1 MVGIVKYP
9 EGWYV
14 VTPCGEPLS
23 DAYSSVEAAQK
34 AADEWNDR
42 LHPAPED
49 DSDPGYT
56 QSEMADDWNTY
67 DYWD

>member
-14 VTPCGEPLS
+14 VDPTGEPYTDALS
-23 DAYSSVEAAQK
+23 KEEASKVAEK
-34 AADEWNDR
+34 INNRLFPETDE
-42 LHPAPED
+42 EG
-49 DSDPGYT
+49 PGYT

-67 DYWD
+67 DYE